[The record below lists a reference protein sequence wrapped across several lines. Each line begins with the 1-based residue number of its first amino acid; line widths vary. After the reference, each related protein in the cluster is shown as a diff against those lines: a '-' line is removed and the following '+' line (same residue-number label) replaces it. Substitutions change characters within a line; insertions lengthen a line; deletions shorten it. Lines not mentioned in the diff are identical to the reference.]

1 MKKIEVFKK
10 ENPDEVLGKFIDRE
24 EASSFIIDQCL
35 EDDDVMVF
43 DFDIREV
50 DEAEPADL
58 CPDFAESCK
67 FLGISDEFAFDCDD
81 DHIKAMQSLYM
92 LVIIAQAWN
101 KIDGFT
107 PDWSDGRQWKY
118 FPWFVYSENKGHAG
132 FVSAGTINA
141 ASSAYASL
149 GSRLCFKSSNRAR
162 QFGEMFTDLFTD
174 FLLFNK

>member
-10 ENPDEVLGKFIDRE
+10 ENPDEVLVKFNNRE
-24 EASSFIIDQCL
+24 DASSFIIDQCI
-35 EDDDVMVF
+35 EGDDVTVF
-43 DFDIREV
+43 DFDIREIY
-50 DEAEPADL
+50 EAESAEL
-58 CPDFAESCK
+58 CPDFAASCK
-67 FLGISDEFAFDCDD
+67 LLGISDEFAFDCAD

-107 PDWSDGRQWKY
+107 PDWSDGSQWKY
-118 FPWFVYSENKGHAG
+118 FPWFAYKKNKGHAG
-132 FVSAGTINA
+132 FVYALRTATYANA
-141 ASSAYASL
+141 DV

-162 QFGEMFTDLFTD
+162 QFGKMFTDLFND

>member
-10 ENPDEVLGKFIDRE
+10 ENPDEVIGNFNDRE
-24 EASSFIIDQCL
+24 DASSFIIDQCK
-35 EDDDVMVF
+35 EDDDVTVF

-50 DEAEPADL
+50 DEAVPADL
-58 CPDFAESCK
+58 YPDFASSCK
-67 FLGISDEFAFDCDD
+67 FLGISDEFAFDCAD

-107 PDWSDGRQWKY
+107 PDWSDSNQLKY
-118 FPWFVYSENKGHAG
+118 FPWFVYRESKDHAG
-132 FVSAGTINA
+132 FVFALPMYVA
-141 ASSAYASL
+141 ARATASV
-149 GSRLCFKSSNRAR
+149 GSRLCFKSSERAH
-162 QFGEMFTDLFTD
+162 QFGEMFTDLFND

>member
-10 ENPDEVLGKFIDRE
+10 KNPDEVLGKFNDRAD
-24 EASSFIIDQCL
+24 ASSFIIDQC
-35 EDDDVMVF
+35 EENDDVVF

-50 DEAEPADL
+50 DEAEHADL
-58 CPDFAESCK
+58 CPDFAASCK
-67 FLGISDEFAFDCDD
+67 FLGISDEFAFDCAD

-107 PDWSDGRQWKY
+107 PDWSDGSQWKY
-118 FPWFVYSENKGHAG
+118 FPWFVYRENKGLAG
-132 FVSAGTINA
+132 FVF
-141 ASSAYASL
+141 ASTYYTASVAYANI

-162 QFGEMFTDLFTD
+162 QFGEMFTDLFND